1 MIRRLA
7 VLLGSAALAL
17 PLAEPVGQRSGAVA
31 RYLLAMAATATATP
45 AQAQVQKTPI
55 TLVSNTSLDSIDG
68 IEVIFSAPSITDTN
82 ARVYAQGF
90 RTGLDAAGYI
100 ITSVDVDLASVSGKS
115 ASVVIRRNTVT
126 ESGNRPGNRM
136 EDIIVTLENPDT
148 LQDGHNTFT
157 VPAGTEIVLSPRT
170 SYWLSIHEGLDQ
182 ASRSSVRRTS
192 SDRQE
197 GPFGWLIRKDASL
210 ESYHRSA
217 GILPSAWGTSNFN
230 LGITINGYL
239 NGDDT
244 APTVSYMAP
253 NPLEVGTPM
262 SLMST
267 TDDTDIV
274 GYSVTSGTLP
284 DGLMIDEGTGVIS
297 GTPTTV
303 SASPSTVTVTVA
315 DTSGNTTPV
324 QITFSAVGA
333 AGTLPPVLVE
343 AVLSEFTYAGS
354 VDGTFQTIESSL
366 ISLRLSKTITLSGPT
381 SDNLKAAFTV
391 TVDGEDHGISTIV
404 GSGARLRIEL
414 SSLIPDS
421 AERVVL
427 SYDRTTAGADAL
439 QDEDGNQM
447 ASFTRF
453 LRGSSD
459 TPAVNTPPTVATPIP
474 DQTVTVDEPF
484 TFTIPSGT
492 FEDTDTG
499 DTLTY
504 TALLGDGSA
513 LPGWLTFAADPPG
526 FEGTPPTAETL
537 TVAVTASD
545 GTASV
550 SDNFDITV
558 AAETVVVEPMPAAC
572 PEPDFAAAGRRN
584 IWTSML
590 EVGVNQESPTVAQH
604 GFTGGTG
611 TLTPTTFTIGANSY
625 TIETLQV
632 GTGGATNGLLQ
643 FELTTATPE
652 TGLTQVEKASLRLH
666 VCDTVFDFAT
676 APFAAVGRRYT
687 WPNSGLDWSGE
698 TMRTLYLSLPENR
711 PATGLPTIASSDGG
725 NVGATLS
732 VATSDVMDED
742 GLPDTFTYEWVR
754 QGEPISGEMS
764 NTYTLTAADTN
775 QQLRVRVSFTDQLGS
790 DETVESL
797 AWMDG
802 NVNTPPTSADNTVTV
817 AEDGIYTF
825 TPVDFG
831 FMDTDTGDTLDHVV
845 IVTPP
850 VMGELKE
857 ETDVLLANAALPL
870 ITVID
875 QGYFT
880 YTPPADFNGAASF
893 TFKVSDGKDESVD
906 DYTMTIDVTA
916 VEDAPTLEN
925 PIPDQPAT
933 VGELFEFTIPANT
946 FEDADGD
953 PLTYTAALDGGSAL
967 PGWLTFDD
975 TNQTFTGTPTT
986 AETLM
991 VRVTASDGTT
1001 SVSDVFDITVMAAPV
1016 ACPAPDFQADG
1027 RRPIWTGEV
1036 TVERDGAVYG
1046 FNGPVDAGA
1055 LNDTSFAIGTNNYG
1069 IREASVHTAD
1079 SDLYFR
1085 LGSQETLT
1093 EKEKEELWLHVCD
1106 TVSEFDD
1113 ATFTSF
1119 TSRYTWSNSGLDWS
1133 GETMRTLY
1141 LSLPENRPATGRPEI
1156 GSDGSNQAG
1165 TTLSL
1170 GLTNVMDDD
1179 GRPDTFTYQWIR
1191 AGVDIPNA
1199 TADEYMLT
1207 AADVGQP
1214 FRVRVSFTDQLGN
1227 EETVESLT
1235 WIDGSLNNAPTGA
1248 DNTVT
1253 TNEDEIYTFMAA
1265 DFTFMDMDV
1274 DDMLDHVV
1282 IVTLPELNT
1291 GTLRTGD
1298 HLDEMAQEEFLE
1310 MHGFEPNPN
1319 PPLSRVGET
1328 ISLADI
1334 GDLSYNPPKHKNGM
1348 GYASFTF
1355 RVSDGKDESVEYT
1368 MTINVTPVPDAP
1380 EVLNAIPDQTATVGE
1395 PFSLF
1400 ISDTD
1405 FIDGDGD
1412 PLTYTATLA
1421 DDTALPSWLTFT
1433 AANPPEFEGTPTD
1446 VGTLTVKVSVTTS
1459 VPPVGPAIDEFDIEV
1474 REMNTPPTA
1483 ADNTVMMDEDETYTF
1498 TAADFQFADTN
1509 AGDSLASVKITAPET
1524 AGDLELNGMAVTLDQ
1539 VITKADID
1547 GGNLTFAP
1555 PENANGTG
1563 YASFTFRV
1571 SDGKDESAS
1580 YTMTIDVTAVNDAP
1594 TSENAIPDQT
1604 ATVGVPFNFMV
1615 PANTF
1620 EDTDTGDTLTYTAL
1634 LADGS
1639 ALPGWLMFDP
1649 ANRSFSGTP
1658 TAAET
1663 LTVRVTATDGGG
1675 ALVPDDF
1682 TITVAAAPVPGNGAP
1697 GGSTP
1702 GGSTPGGSTPGV
1714 GTPEDTA
1721 GVSLS
1726 TAMLTVSE
1734 GSSGVYTVTL
1744 NTDPDGPV
1752 TITPTSGDGGAVGVS
1767 PASLTFTTSD
1777 WDMAQTVTV
1786 TGVEDDDANNE
1797 TVTIRH
1803 SVSGDGSVT
1812 AAGAVT
1818 VTVTDTDTAG
1828 VSVSPA
1834 RVSTT
1839 EGEAATYTLVLDTL
1853 PDGPVTI
1860 TPTSADNGAVSVSPA
1875 SLTFTTSDWDMSQ
1888 TVTVTGV
1895 QDDDA
1900 NGETVTIRHRV
1911 SGYGSVTAA
1920 DVTVNV
1926 ADDDTA
1932 GVSVSPTR
1940 VSTTEGE
1947 AATYT
1952 LVLDTLPDGPVTIT
1966 PTSGDSGAVSVSPAS
1981 LTFTPSNWDTAQTVT
1996 VTGVQDD
2003 DGANETVTISHSVS
2017 GYGAVT
2023 AAGAVTVTVA
2033 EDEAAQEAKAVL
2045 EEVALPEVLQ
2055 QVTARTTEVIASR
2068 LNSIASGS
2076 SGAPVTLS
2084 LEDVVADTVAFFH
2097 GEREQLKNGSLEW
2110 QEALAG
2116 RSFALPL
2123 SGLNLAQGE
2132 SGVSGQEDLFS
2143 SLAVWGSGD
2152 YTSYGNTIAGT
2163 DVDGNGFSGA
2173 IGMDLQPMPR
2183 LVTGL
2188 ALTTSRWGLDY
2199 TTNTDGSSEA
2209 GTYEIGVTTVNP
2221 YVNWSATDQLSLWA
2235 TFGYGRG
2242 EVEQTPEGGTADA
2255 QTDDLT
2261 SWAGGLRFEAIPAV
2275 DAPTGEG
2282 SPFALA
2288 FKVDGAASSFLDTDV
2303 QLARLAAEVSRSFTV
2318 ETGLLT
2324 TTLELGWSI
2333 RSVSDQD
2340 DLDETRKRI
2349 ADKNDGGGAEL
2360 AGRLHWLNADSSMS
2374 AAVDTRVLLGGGDR
2388 REWGIGGQLR
2398 LTPSKRDGEGLSI
2411 TLQPAFGVTGTRLDE
2426 LWSLSGDG
2434 DLAIS
2439 NDRPG
2444 GRLDAELAYGFR
2456 HGDALL
2462 TPYTEVML
2470 EETASTYGA
2479 GLRYGLNPFLELDLK
2494 GAHRSR
2500 ANGDD
2505 ENRLFLQVYSD
2516 L

>member
-1 MIRRLA
+1 MFLVTFKPVDASSAASGDACLRKGGGCIMGSGNSKGMIRRLA
-7 VLLGSAALAL
+7 VLLGSAALLL
-17 PLAEPVGQRSGAVA
+17 PLAEPMGQRSGAVA
-31 RYLLAMAATATATP
+31 RFLLAMAATTMATP
-45 AQAQVQKTPI
+45 AQAQTTCTAPDFQADGRRQIWTGTLTVGFVNTHGFGIYYGFDSDTNPVEANVQEPGSLDDTTFTINSQDYTITKVEVLDAGQNEDDTVVANEGQLEFHLGPLPSPALEGTVKNELQLHVCDTAYDFNDATNTRGLIGRPTTRFFIWSDAGLDWSGETERTLYLSLPANRTPI
-55 TLVSNTSLDSIDG
+55 APTISSTGGAQVGDSLTVDPSTIMDADGLPDLLEPDNVCRESCQFPAPETPANFTYQWIREDEDGSNPV
-68 IEVIFSAPSITDTN
+68 EITD
-82 ARVYAQGF
+82 A
-90 RTGLDAAGYI
+90 
-100 ITSVDVDLASVSGKS
+100 TSTTYRLTDDDLGKRIK
-115 ASVVIRRNTVT
+115 VQV
-126 ESGNRPGNRM
+126 
-136 EDIIVTLENPDT
+136 
-148 LQDGHNTFT
+148 TFT
-157 VPAGTEIVLSPRT
+157 DLLGTEETVE
-170 SYWLSIHEGLDQ
+170 SIWP
-182 ASRSSVRRTS
+182 SSGVVT
-192 SDRQE
+192 QFVCTE
-197 GPFGWLIRKDASL
+197 P
-210 ESYHRSA
+210 
-217 GILPSAWGTSNFN
+217 N
-230 LGITINGYL
+230 LGTRRPIW
-239 NGDDT
+239 
-244 APTVSYMAP
+244 
-253 NPLEVGTPM
+253 
-262 SLMST
+262 
-267 TDDTDIV
+267 
-274 GYSVTSGTLP
+274 SGTLTP
-284 DGLMIDEGTGVIS
+284 AERSGTAEYGYHAESGTGILSPAEFSIGPTDFNIRYIESRAAVPNTPNLLRVFMNPRLTETQNNALRLHVCDVEFELSDGRSRGSSILQWEPSNQSWSDGVARSLVLSAPADTPATGMPTITHTGTGVPGDILTADTTAIMDADGLPDS
-297 GTPTTV
+297 FNYQWIRADAGGSNPADILGQTMSTYTMTADDVGKWLQVRVEFFDILGTEEELL
-303 SASPSTVTVTVA
+303 SDAWIDGDTVA
-315 DTSGNTTPV
+315 G
-324 QITFSAVGA
+324 SA
-333 AGTLPPVLVE
+333 
-343 AVLSEFTYAGS
+343 
-354 VDGTFQTIESSL
+354 
-366 ISLRLSKTITLSGPT
+366 
-381 SDNLKAAFTV
+381 
-391 TVDGEDHGISTIV
+391 
-404 GSGARLRIEL
+404 
-414 SSLIPDS
+414 
-421 AERVVL
+421 
-427 SYDRTTAGADAL
+427 
-439 QDEDGNQM
+439 
-447 ASFTRF
+447 
-453 LRGSSD
+453 
-459 TPAVNTPPTVATPIP
+459 TPANTPPTVATSIP
-474 DQTVTVDEPF
+474 GQTVTVGQSFDFMVPA
-484 TFTIPSGT
+484 GT
-492 FEDTDTG
+492 FSDADTG

-504 TALLGDGSA
+504 EATLADDTP
-513 LPGWLTFAADPPG
+513 LPGWLTFNEMTQTFTGMPG
-526 FEGTPPTAETL
+526 AGDVGTL
-537 TVAVTASD
+537 TVRVTATD
-545 GTASV
+545 GSGESVFDDFMITAE
-550 SDNFDITV
+550 
-558 AAETVVVEPMPAAC
+558 AETMVVEPMPAAC
-572 PEPDFAAAGRRN
+572 PAPDFQAEGRRQ
-584 IWTSML
+584 IWTG
-590 EVGVNQESPTVAQH
+590 EVTV
-604 GFTGGTG
+604 G
-611 TLTPTTFTIGANSY
+611 S
-625 TIETLQV
+625 
-632 GTGGATNGLLQ
+632 
-643 FELTTATPE
+643 LTTANE
-652 TGLTQVEKASLRLH
+652 TEYGFSSDAGGLDNTMFSINGRTRTIQKLLVLSAPGDSLRDGDLSFEVQGTEELTSVEIASLRLH
-666 VCDTVFDFAT
+666 VCDTNSYNFSDAL
-676 APFAAVGRRYT
+676 
-687 WPNSGLDWSGE
+687 PNTNNTRFQWNNGPDWSTATG

-711 PATGLPTIASSDGG
+711 PATGLPTITSSDGG
-725 NVGATLS
+725 NVGAVLT
-732 VATSDVMDED
+732 AGTGDVMDED
-742 GLPDTFTYEWVR
+742 GVPDMFTYQWIR
-754 QGEPISGEMS
+754 QGEPITGEMS
-764 NTYTLTAADTN
+764 NTYTLTAADM
-775 QQLRVRVSFTDQLGS
+775 DQ
-790 DETVESL
+790 
-797 AWMDG
+797 
-802 NVNTPPTSADNTVTV
+802 
-817 AEDGIYTF
+817 
-825 TPVDFG
+825 
-831 FMDTDTGDTLDHVV
+831 
-845 IVTPP
+845 
-850 VMGELKE
+850 
-857 ETDVLLANAALPL
+857 
-870 ITVID
+870 
-875 QGYFT
+875 
-880 YTPPADFNGAASF
+880 
-893 TFKVSDGKDESVD
+893 
-906 DYTMTIDVTA
+906 
-916 VEDAPTLEN
+916 
-925 PIPDQPAT
+925 
-933 VGELFEFTIPANT
+933 
-946 FEDADGD
+946 
-953 PLTYTAALDGGSAL
+953 
-967 PGWLTFDD
+967 
-975 TNQTFTGTPTT
+975 
-986 AETLM
+986 
-991 VRVTASDGTT
+991 
-1001 SVSDVFDITVMAAPV
+1001 
-1016 ACPAPDFQADG
+1016 
-1027 RRPIWTGEV
+1027 
-1036 TVERDGAVYG
+1036 
-1046 FNGPVDAGA
+1046 
-1055 LNDTSFAIGTNNYG
+1055 
-1069 IREASVHTAD
+1069 
-1079 SDLYFR
+1079 R
-1085 LGSQETLT
+1085 LQ
-1093 EKEKEELWLHVCD
+1093 V
-1106 TVSEFDD
+1106 
-1113 ATFTSF
+1113 
-1119 TSRYTWSNSGLDWS
+1119 
-1133 GETMRTLY
+1133 
-1141 LSLPENRPATGRPEI
+1141 
-1156 GSDGSNQAG
+1156 Q
-1165 TTLSL
+1165 
-1170 GLTNVMDDD
+1170 
-1179 GRPDTFTYQWIR
+1179 
-1191 AGVDIPNA
+1191 
-1199 TADEYMLT
+1199 
-1207 AADVGQP
+1207 
-1214 FRVRVSFTDQLGN
+1214 VSFTDQLGN

-1235 WIDGSLNNAPTGA
+1235 WIGGSLNNAPTGA
-1248 DNTVT
+1248 DKTVT
-1253 TNEDEIYTFMAA
+1253 VMEDETYTFAVA
-1265 DFTFMDMDV
+1265 DFEFMDMDG
-1274 DDMLDHVV
+1274 DTLDHVV
-1282 IVTLPELNT
+1282 IVTLPATGDLREGPPLNPMQQMDFPDFTNPLAMVGSISLTDIEDNYLTYTPPDDENGTGYASFTFKVSDGKDESDEYTMTIDVTPVADEPRLMTEIVDQTATVNEPFRFTILGRTFIDGDGDTLTYAATLADGTALPVWLTFNTMTQTFT
-1291 GTLRTGD
+1291 GTPTTAETLMVKVTVTSPDSDPDNEVSDEFDIVVSEMMMNAAPTAADNTVTVNEDETYTFTAADFGFNDTDGDTLDHVVVVTLPATDKGVLQLNDVAVTQDQQITRAELVGTG
-1298 HLDEMAQEEFLE
+1298 LTYT
-1310 MHGFEPNPN
+1310 
-1319 PPLSRVGET
+1319 PP
-1328 ISLADI
+1328 ADA
-1334 GDLSYNPPKHKNGM
+1334 NGM

-1355 RVSDGKDESVEYT
+1355 RVNDSKDDSVDDYT
-1368 MTINVTPVPDAP
+1368 ITINVTAMNNAP
-1380 EVLNAIPDQTATVGE
+1380 TVANEIPDQTATVGE
-1395 PFSLF
+1395 PF
-1400 ISDTD
+1400 
-1405 FIDGDGD
+1405 
-1412 PLTYTATLA
+1412 
-1421 DDTALPSWLTFT
+1421 
-1433 AANPPEFEGTPTD
+1433 EFM
-1446 VGTLTVKVSVTTS
+1446 
-1459 VPPVGPAIDEFDIEV
+1459 I
-1474 REMNTPPTA
+1474 
-1483 ADNTVMMDEDETYTF
+1483 
-1498 TAADFQFADTN
+1498 
-1509 AGDSLASVKITAPET
+1509 
-1524 AGDLELNGMAVTLDQ
+1524 
-1539 VITKADID
+1539 
-1547 GGNLTFAP
+1547 
-1555 PENANGTG
+1555 
-1563 YASFTFRV
+1563 
-1571 SDGKDESAS
+1571 
-1580 YTMTIDVTAVNDAP
+1580 
-1594 TSENAIPDQT
+1594 
-1604 ATVGVPFNFMV
+1604 

-1620 EDTDTGDTLTYTAL
+1620 EDADTGDTLTYAATLEDGTAL
-1634 LADGS
+1634 PS
-1639 ALPGWLMFDP
+1639 SWLTF
-1649 ANRSFSGTP
+1649 NVTNQTFEGTP

-1663 LTVRVTATDGGG
+1663 LMVQVTATDGSS
-1675 ALVPDDF
+1675 APVSDMFD
-1682 TITVAAAPVPGNGAP
+1682 IMVMVAPVPGNGAT

-1702 GGSTPGGSTPGV
+1702 GGSTPGVGTPGV

-1834 RVSTT
+1834 RVSTA

-2173 IGMDLQPMPR
+2173 IGIDLQPMPR

-2398 LTPSKRDGEGLSI
+2398 LTPSKRDGEGLSL
-2411 TLQPAFGVTGTRLDE
+2411 TLQPAFGVTGTKLDE

-2456 HGDALL
+2456 HGDALF